1 MSFDL
6 PVPIF
11 HSVLKAPFVPR
22 VRVRPTK
29 KPVTKT
35 ELMAKFNVTYNGLGA
50 FLQARGFR
58 LKSTRKLVKTG
69 QRGRPATLYLLVP
82 A

>member
-1 MSFDL
+1 MIRL
-6 PVPIF
+6 
-11 HSVLKAPFVPR
+11 
-22 VRVRPTK
+22 TK

-35 ELMAKFNVTYNGLGA
+35 ALMVKFNVTYNGLGA